1 LKLECETFCKH
12 FFLFLII
19 KDLEFELT
27 QQQNSFGEFNNAAQC
42 VAQTLDEESPAIQQ
56 IQHTMEDFNNRWN
69 TIASMLNTK
78 MKHVSVDLL
87 EIVFFC
93 TFPVG
98 KIIKKNSLKECVFV
112 SSALK
117 IQCHVVK
124 NTL

>member
-1 LKLECETFCKH
+1 VKPFANI

-87 EIVFFC
+87 EIVFFLH
-93 TFPVG
+93 FPSRQNYQ
-98 KIIKKNSLKECVFV
+98 KKQSEGVRFC
-112 SSALK
+112 
-117 IQCHVVK
+117 
-124 NTL
+124 